1 MRGALHV
8 VVLAAGRGSRLAS
21 LGNATPKWLIEAGGR
36 TLADRQLAGFRAA
49 DGAVASITVVTGHAA
64 PAIEMEVVRRSEEIR
79 LLHNPQFAEL
89 NNWWSLLLAL
99 RELPADGPVL
109 VINAD
114 LMVDPSHV
122 AGFVHAAAEGEAEGL
137 LAVDL
142 QRELSD
148 EAMKVALSR
157 EGTLARIGKVD
168 VVAPEG
174 EYVGMLAARGQALR
188 SLRSALEGF
197 VGRAESSD
205 EWYERAVGD
214 TVAAGAAWHIW
225 PMLSTDWVEIDDDSD
240 LDAANRIAW
249 ATV

>member
-1 MRGALHV
+1 MPDALHG

-36 TLADRQLAGFRAA
+36 TLADRHLAGFRAA
-49 DGAVASITVVTGHAA
+49 DDAVASVTVVTGHAA
-64 PAIEMEVVRRSEEIR
+64 RAIEGEVAGRSEEIR

-114 LMVDPSHV
+114 LMADPVHV
-122 AGFVHAAAEGEAEGL
+122 AGFVRAAAEGEAEGL

-148 EAMKVALSR
+148 ESMKVALSCQ
-157 EGTLARIGKVD
+157 GTLARIGKLD
-168 VVAPEG
+168 VVAPAG
-174 EYVGMLAARGQALR
+174 EYVGMLAARGQTLR

-205 EWYERAVGD
+205 EWYERAVGN
-214 TVAAGAAWHIW
+214 TVAAGADWHVW
-225 PMLSTDWVEIDDDSD
+225 PMLSTDWVEIDDDGD

-249 ATV
+249 ATA